1 MAGKSSEKNGKE
13 HEKEIESIEKE
24 IKQGPEIKYEARPKK
39 FSEEELKKEI
49 EKTKEKLDKFKT
61 KLLEKYN
68 FIIGIGILPPQSI
81 IKFEEEDNIFEVI
94 PDEKERKKLIHV
106 VVLTPEEQFKN
117 FNKIKPEILKIAKES
132 DPNIWIHLKT
142 PVDVWNYGLDSKY
155 DCLSAIAMSFPVFDK
170 GFLGSLRVAEIH
182 KNLVLQKF
190 EKYVVSYVVGGSVVR
205 GEATKTS
212 DIDIFIIINDT
223 DVKRMHRL
231 ELKEKLRN
239 IVYNYVLDAGDL
251 AGVKN
256 KLSPQIYILTEFWE
270 SVKDANPIIFT
281 FIRDGIPMFDQG
293 TFMPWKSLLKMGKL
307 KPSPEAIDM
316 FMSMG
321 DKTKDTVNRRL
332 IDAMIDIYWGAVT
345 PSQALLMLYGLPPPT
360 GKAEIID
367 VMEEVFVKKEKML
380 EPKYIK
386 ILEKIVKLWRDYEHE
401 KFNEISGKEIDELTK
416 EFKDYTKRLK
426 ELKEQI
432 EKRSNQRTVE
442 QFYNDIKNLLHGAF
456 GKKPEEELIKDF
468 ENEMIKKG
476 KLPEFYLR
484 ILKDVFDA
492 KEKFKKGKIMK
503 HEIEDARKNANLLI
517 NQLIEYNQRCELLY
531 LDQNKFKIKTKAGT
545 YTMIVLPDEAFI
557 LTEKEILKVSIKE
570 GRVVK
575 SDTKEMAEA
584 TSKVVKQEISV
595 SGNLFEILRKEYGEF
610 ELVL

>member
-1 MAGKSSEKNGKE
+1 MVGKSSEKNNKE
-13 HEKEIESIEKE
+13 QEKEVGSIEKE

-39 FSEEELKKEI
+39 FSEEEIKKEI

-68 FIIGIGILPPQSI
+68 FIIGIGILPPQAI
-81 IKFEEEDNIFEVI
+81 VKFEEEDNIFESI

-106 VVLTPEEQFKN
+106 LILTPEEQFKN
-117 FNKIKPEILKIAKES
+117 FNKIKPEIIKLAKEA

-155 DCLSAIAMSFPVFDK
+155 DYLSAIAMSFPIFDK

-190 EKYVVSYVVGGSVVR
+190 EKYVVSYVIAGSLVR

-212 DIDIFIIINDT
+212 DVDVFVIIDDT

-239 IVYNYVLDAGDL
+239 IIYNYVLDASEL

-270 SVKDANPIIFT
+270 SVKDANPVIFT
-281 FIRDGIPMFDQG
+281 FIRDGVPMYDRG

-307 KPSPEAIDM
+307 KPSPEAIEM

-321 DKTKDTVNRRL
+321 DKTTDTINRRL

-360 GKAEIID
+360 GKSEIVE
-367 VMEEVFVKKEKML
+367 VMEEIFVKKEKML

-432 EKRSNQRTVE
+432 EKRSNQKTIE
-442 QFYNDIKNLLHGAF
+442 QFYKDIINLLQGAF
-456 GKKPEEELIKDF
+456 GKKSEEELIRDF
-468 ENEMIKKG
+468 ENEMVKKG

-492 KEKFKKGKIMK
+492 REKFKKGKMMK
-503 HEIEDARKNANLLI
+503 HEIEEARKNANLLI

-531 LDQNKFKIKTKAGT
+531 LDQNKFKIKTKEGT
-545 YTMIVLPDEAFI
+545 YTLIVLPNEAFI
-557 LTEKEILKVSIKE
+557 LKEKEILKVMIKE
-570 GRVVK
+570 GQIVK
-575 SDTKEMAEA
+575 SDAKEMAEA
-584 TSKVVKQEISV
+584 TAKVAKQEISV
-595 SGNLFEILRKEYGEF
+595 SGKLFEILKKEFGEF